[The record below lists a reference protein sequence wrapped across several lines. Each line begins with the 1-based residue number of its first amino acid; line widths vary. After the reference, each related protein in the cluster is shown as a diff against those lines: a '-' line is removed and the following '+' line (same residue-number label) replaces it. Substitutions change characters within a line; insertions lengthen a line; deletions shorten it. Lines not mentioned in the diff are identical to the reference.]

1 MSFNCFCNTVS
12 CGHVELL
19 YTFIQFYFFHTQITI
34 IMVLSNSLLDVWK
47 EAPNVHD
54 ILNLLADIS
63 HNWMEIALA
72 ISIPRN
78 VLNGLQHT
86 YSVSDTVKLNHV
98 LQTWMDTQS
107 SPVTWE
113 TIISAI
119 EGPIVNNKRKADE
132 IRQYLGKQKI

>member
-1 MSFNCFCNTVS
+1 
-12 CGHVELL
+12 
-19 YTFIQFYFFHTQITI
+19 
-34 IMVLSNSLLDVWK
+34 MVLSNSLLDVWK

-72 ISIPRN
+72 ISIPHN

-113 TIISAI
+113 TIIFAI